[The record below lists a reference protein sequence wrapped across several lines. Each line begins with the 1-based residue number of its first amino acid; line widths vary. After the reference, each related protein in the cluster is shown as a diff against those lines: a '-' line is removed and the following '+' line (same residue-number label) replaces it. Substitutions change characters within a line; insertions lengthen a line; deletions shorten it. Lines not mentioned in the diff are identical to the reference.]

1 MHIRLVSI
9 IVMWAS
15 IAHAMPFPVAPM
27 GNLVDRVPRAG
38 LLAWWRGGNNA
49 LDSASTNNATWSGT
63 ATYAAGI
70 AGNAFDM
77 DGASRAS
84 APLPALNVT
93 ADFSVHLFVR
103 IRAAAPAANEYIL
116 DQYNIAGD
124 QRSWAVVRRL
134 TTGNVQMFLS
144 TNGAAIAL
152 STAIPASTFEDGEYH
167 ALTFVFAA
175 SLATYVDGQWLSS
188 AALGR
193 PYQTANNI
201 VIGALPSGNYFAG
214 QIDEVAI
221 YGRAL
226 TPNEIALLAAARSY
240 PRERP

>member
-38 LLAWWRGGNNA
+38 LIAWWRGGNNA
-49 LDSASTNNATWSGT
+49 LDSASTNNVTWSGT
-63 ATYAAGI
+63 ETYAAGI

-77 DGASRAS
+77 DGASLAS
-84 APLPALNVT
+84 APLTALDVT

-103 IRAAAPAANEYIL
+103 ITAAPSGANQYIL
-116 DQYNIAGD
+116 DQYNVSGD

-167 ALTFVFAA
+167 ALTFVCGA
-175 SLATYVDGQWLSS
+175 SIATYVDGQHLGSD
-188 AALGR
+188 ALGR

-201 VIGALPSGNYFAG
+201 VIAAMPGGNYFTG